1 MRINNKRSYTE
12 YTVTTATTDFV
23 IGFDDYDDTTKS
35 AIVVTINGILVESIG
50 YTVLR
55 KSAQVVSITPAVVE
69 GVVRL
74 QRETAIDNVQHNF
87 TAGALFTAKSVDE
100 NFQQILSS
108 QQEVR
113 DEFVFLQ
120 SNANSVFVAAKATLA
135 EVRVALEDVAEFL
148 TKGASIESLTV
159 TMLPTTA
166 IPNVIAGGT
175 PNKRTFELQLPRG
188 AKGEVGDVDV
198 ATFDVDVQTGD
209 LLMYT
214 SMRYAGATFTINDN
228 RLEVTL

>member
-1 MRINNKRSYTE
+1 MSINNKRSYTE
-12 YTVTTATTDFV
+12 YTVSSPTTDFN
-23 IGFDDYDDTTKS
+23 IGFDDYDDTTKNT
-35 AIVVTINGILVESIG
+35 IVVTINGILAESLG

-55 KSAQVVSITPAVVE
+55 KSAQVISITPAVSE

-74 QRETAIDNVQHNF
+74 QRETAIDNVYHNF

-120 SNANSVFVAAKATLA
+120 GNANSVFVAAKATLA
-135 EVRVALEDVAEFL
+135 EVRVAIEDVVEFL
-148 TKGASIESLTV
+148 SKGASIESLTV
-159 TMLPTTA
+159 TMLPTSAT
-166 IPNVIAGGT
+166 PNVVTGGT
-175 PNKRTFELQLPRG
+175 PNKRTFELQIPRG

-198 ATFDVDVQTGD
+198 ATFDIDVQTGD
-209 LLMYT
+209 LMMYT
-214 SMRYAGATFTINDN
+214 SVGYVGATFAINDN